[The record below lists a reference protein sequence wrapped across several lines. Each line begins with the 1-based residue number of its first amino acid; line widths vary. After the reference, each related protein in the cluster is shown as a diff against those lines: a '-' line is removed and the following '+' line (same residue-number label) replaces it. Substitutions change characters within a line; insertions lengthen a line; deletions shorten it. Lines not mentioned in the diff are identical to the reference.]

1 MGVSLLSLWCQTEW
15 GGKVSVTC
23 PLDPR
28 EAFIPLMGQDLHNLV
43 LGGGAERACSGLLQ
57 EAHILKV
64 SPCSAVWNRGHVYNE
79 HLVFQVE

>member
-1 MGVSLLSLWCQTEW
+1 MGVSFLSLWCQTEW

-28 EAFIPLMGQDLHNLV
+28 KAFIPFIGQALHNLV
-43 LGGGAERACSGLLQ
+43 LGGGAERACSGFFQ
-57 EAHILKV
+57 EAHSLKV
-64 SPCSAVWNRGHVYNE
+64 SPCSAVWNRGRLQSE